1 MKKIIIAIF
10 MFILPLTAAKA
21 IEGVNIGISVMGGVF
36 EANGAK
42 EMFKGA
48 HAGGASPGDV
58 TKSTATDGDT
68 AKGDFVLGSLFIE
81 KTIGDKFAIGFDY
94 VPMSAESE
102 TTEKTKTDITTSTT
116 ATSRTNTVQVDFED
130 LMTVYAT
137 LALSE
142 SVYAKLGYSE
152 VEAITNENL
161 TTGGS
166 YGNATLDGFV
176 VGLGYNRDLDSGTFI
191 RVEANYMDF
200 DGATLTNTDDS
211 TKSVSA
217 DGFDGYGARISI
229 GKSF

>member
-10 MFILPLTAAKA
+10 TFILPLTAAKA

-48 HAGGASPGDV
+48 HAGVGSPGDV
-58 TKSTATDGDT
+58 TKNTATDGDT

-94 VPMSAESE
+94 VPMSAETE
-102 TTEKTKTDITTSTT
+102 TTENIQTDSG
-116 ATSRTNTVQVDFED
+116 SSKTNTVQVDFED
-130 LMTVYAT
+130 LMTIYGT
-137 LALSE
+137 LAFTDN
-142 SVYAKLGYSE
+142 VYAKIGYSE
-152 VEAITNENL
+152 VDAVTNEKL
-161 TTGGS
+161 ATGGS
-166 YGNATLDGFV
+166 YGNATLEGYV
-176 VGLGYNRDLDSGTFI
+176 IGLGYNRDLDSGAFV

-200 DGATLTNTDDS
+200 DGVTLTNTADS

-217 DGFDGYGARISI
+217 DGFDGYGARISV

>member
-48 HAGGASPGDV
+48 HAGVGSPGDV

-94 VPMSAESE
+94 VPMSAETE
-102 TTEKTKTDITTSTT
+102 TTENIQTDGGS
-116 ATSRTNTVQVDFED
+116 SKTNTVQVDFED
-130 LMTVYAT
+130 LMTIYGT
-137 LALSE
+137 LAFTDN
-142 SVYAKLGYSE
+142 VYGKIGYSE
-152 VEAITNENL
+152 VDAVTNEKL
-161 TTGGS
+161 ATGGS
-166 YGNATLDGFV
+166 YGNATLEGYV
-176 VGLGYNRDLDSGTFI
+176 IGLGYNRDLDSGAFV

-200 DGATLTNTDDS
+200 DGVTLTNTADS

-217 DGFDGYGARISI
+217 DGFDGYGARISV

>member
-36 EANGAK
+36 EADGAK

-48 HAGGASPGDV
+48 HAGVGSPGDV
-58 TKSTATDGDT
+58 TKNTATDGDE
-68 AKGDFVLGSLFIE
+68 AKGEFVLGSLFIE

-94 VPMSAESE
+94 VPMSAETE
-102 TTEKTKTDITTSTT
+102 TTENIQTDGGS
-116 ATSRTNTVQVDFED
+116 SKTNTVQVDFED
-130 LMTVYAT
+130 LMTIYGT
-137 LALSE
+137 LSFTDN
-142 SVYAKLGYSE
+142 VYAKIGYSE
-152 VEAITNENL
+152 VDAVTNEKL
-161 TTGGS
+161 ATGGS
-166 YGNATLDGFV
+166 YGNATLEGYV
-176 VGLGYNRDLDSGTFI
+176 IGLGYNRDLDSGAFV

-200 DGATLTNTDDS
+200 DGVTLTNTADS

-217 DGFDGYGARISI
+217 DGFDGYGARISV

>member
-21 IEGVNIGISVMGGVF
+21 IEGVNIGISVVGGVF

-48 HAGGASPGDV
+48 HAGVGSPGDV
-58 TKSTATDGDT
+58 TTSTAGSDE
-68 AKGDFVLGSLFIE
+68 AKGDFILGSLFIE

-94 VPMSAESE
+94 VPMSAETE
-102 TTEKTKTDITTSTT
+102 TTENTVANTS
-116 ATSRTNTVQVDFED
+116 SNTVQVDFED
-130 LMTVYAT
+130 LMTIYGT
-137 LALSE
+137 LSFTDN
-142 SVYAKLGYSE
+142 VYAKIGYSE
-152 VEAITNENL
+152 VDAITNEKL
-161 TTGGS
+161 ATGGS
-166 YGNATLDGFV
+166 YGNATLEGYV
-176 VGLGYNRDLDSGTFI
+176 VGLGYNRDLDSGAFV

-200 DGATLTNTDDS
+200 DGVTLVNQTDS

-217 DGFDGYGARISI
+217 DGFDGYGARISV

>member
-48 HAGGASPGDV
+48 HAGVGSPGDV
-58 TKSTATDGDT
+58 TTSTAGSDE

-94 VPMSAESE
+94 VPMSAETE
-102 TTEKTKTDITTSTT
+102 TTENTVANTS
-116 ATSRTNTVQVDFED
+116 SNTVQVDFED
-130 LMTVYAT
+130 LMTIYGT
-137 LALSE
+137 LSFTDN
-142 SVYAKLGYSE
+142 VYAKIGYSE
-152 VEAITNENL
+152 VDAITNEKL
-161 TTGGS
+161 ATGGS
-166 YGNATLDGFV
+166 YGNATLEGYV
-176 VGLGYNRDLDSGTFI
+176 VGLGYNRDLDSGAFV

-200 DGATLTNTDDS
+200 DGVTLVNQTDS

-217 DGFDGYGARISI
+217 DGFDGYGARISV

>member
-21 IEGVNIGISVMGGVF
+21 IEGVNIGVSVMGGVF
-36 EANGAK
+36 EAKGAK

-48 HAGGASPGDV
+48 HSGVGSPGDL
-58 TKSTATDGDT
+58 TQSTSGSDE

-94 VPMSAESE
+94 VPMSAETE
-102 TTEKTKTDITTSTT
+102 TTENIQTDKTTTDTS
-116 ATSRTNTVQVDFED
+116 TSRTNTVQVDFED
-130 LMTVYAT
+130 LMTIYGT
-137 LALSE
+137 LSFTDN
-142 SVYAKLGYSE
+142 VYAKIGYSE
-152 VEAITNENL
+152 VDAVTNEKL
-161 TTGGS
+161 ATGGS
-166 YGNATLDGFV
+166 YGNATLEGYV
-176 VGLGYNRDLDSGTFI
+176 IGLGYNRDLDSGAFV

-200 DGATLTNTDDS
+200 DGVTLTNTADS

-217 DGFDGYGARISI
+217 DGFDGYGARISV

>member
-36 EANGAK
+36 EADGAK

-48 HAGGASPGDV
+48 HAGVGSPGDV
-58 TKSTATDGDT
+58 TKNTATDGDE

-94 VPMSAESE
+94 VPMSAETE
-102 TTEKTKTDITTSTT
+102 TTENIQLDGGSSK
-116 ATSRTNTVQVDFED
+116 TNTVQVDFED
-130 LMTVYAT
+130 LMTIYGT
-137 LALSE
+137 LSFTDN
-142 SVYAKLGYSE
+142 VYAKIGYSE
-152 VEAITNENL
+152 VDAVTNEKL
-161 TTGGS
+161 ATGGS
-166 YGNATLDGFV
+166 YGNATLEGYII
-176 VGLGYNRDLDSGTFI
+176 GLGYNRDLNSGAFV

-200 DGATLTNTDDS
+200 DGVTLTNTDDS

-217 DGFDGYGARISI
+217 DGFDGYGARISV

>member
-10 MFILPLTAAKA
+10 IFILPLTAAKA

-48 HAGGASPGDV
+48 HAGVGSPGDV

-68 AKGDFVLGSLFIE
+68 AKGEFVLGSLFIE

-94 VPMSAESE
+94 VPMSAETE
-102 TTEKTKTDITTSTT
+102 TTENTVANTS
-116 ATSRTNTVQVDFED
+116 SNTVQVDFED
-130 LMTVYAT
+130 LMTIYGT
-137 LALSE
+137 LSFTDN
-142 SVYAKLGYSE
+142 VYAKIGYSE
-152 VEAITNENL
+152 VDAVTNEKL
-161 TTGGS
+161 ATGGS
-166 YGNATLDGFV
+166 YGNATLEGYV
-176 VGLGYNRDLDSGTFI
+176 IGLGYNRDLDSGAFV

-200 DGATLTNTDDS
+200 DGVTLTNTADS

-217 DGFDGYGARISI
+217 DGFDGYGARISV

>member
-36 EANGAK
+36 EADGAK

-48 HAGGASPGDV
+48 HAGVGSPGDV
-58 TKSTATDGDT
+58 TKNTATDGDE
-68 AKGDFVLGSLFIE
+68 AKGEFVLGSLFIE

-94 VPMSAESE
+94 VPMSAETE
-102 TTEKTKTDITTSTT
+102 TTENIQTDGGS
-116 ATSRTNTVQVDFED
+116 SKTNTVQVDFED
-130 LMTVYAT
+130 LMTIYGT
-137 LALSE
+137 LSFTDN
-142 SVYAKLGYSE
+142 VYAKIGYSE
-152 VEAITNENL
+152 VDAVTNEKL
-161 TTGGS
+161 ATGGS
-166 YGNATLDGFV
+166 YGNATLEGYV
-176 VGLGYNRDLDSGTFI
+176 IGLGYNRDLDSGAFV

-200 DGATLTNTDDS
+200 DGVTLTNSADS

-217 DGFDGYGARISI
+217 DGFDGYGARISV

>member
-36 EANGAK
+36 EADGAK

-48 HAGGASPGDV
+48 HAGVGSPGDV
-58 TKSTATDGDT
+58 TTSTAGSDE
-68 AKGDFVLGSLFIE
+68 AKGDFILGSLFIE

-94 VPMSAESE
+94 VPMSAETE
-102 TTEKTKTDITTSTT
+102 TTENTVANTS
-116 ATSRTNTVQVDFED
+116 SNTVQVDFED
-130 LMTVYAT
+130 LMTIYGT
-137 LALSE
+137 LSFTDN
-142 SVYAKLGYSE
+142 VYAKIGYSE
-152 VEAITNENL
+152 VDAITNEKL
-161 TTGGS
+161 ATGGS
-166 YGNATLDGFV
+166 YGNATLEGYV
-176 VGLGYNRDLDSGTFI
+176 VGLGYNRDLDSGAFV

-200 DGATLTNTDDS
+200 DGVTLVNQTDS

-217 DGFDGYGARISI
+217 DGFDGYGARISV

>member
-94 VPMSAESE
+94 VPMSAETE
-102 TTEKTKTDITTSTT
+102 TTENIQLDKTTTDTS
-116 ATSRTNTVQVDFED
+116 TSRTNTVQVDFED
-130 LMTVYAT
+130 LMTIYGT
-137 LALSE
+137 LSFTDN
-142 SVYAKLGYSE
+142 VYAKIGYSE
-152 VEAITNENL
+152 VDAVTNEKL
-161 TTGGS
+161 ATGGS
-166 YGNATLDGFV
+166 YGNATLEGYV
-176 VGLGYNRDLDSGTFI
+176 IGLGYNRDLDSGAFV

-200 DGATLTNTDDS
+200 DGVTLTNTADS

-217 DGFDGYGARISI
+217 DGFDGYGARISV

>member
-1 MKKIIIAIF
+1 MKKIIIAIS

-48 HAGGASPGDV
+48 HAGVGSPGDL
-58 TKSTATDGDT
+58 TQSTAGSDE

-94 VPMSAESE
+94 VPMSAETE
-102 TTEKTKTDITTSTT
+102 TTENIQVDTG
-116 ATSRTNTVQVDFED
+116 ATSYTNRVQVDFED
-130 LMTVYAT
+130 LMTIYGT
-137 LALSE
+137 LAFTDN
-142 SVYAKLGYSE
+142 VYAKIGYSE
-152 VEAITNENL
+152 VDAVTNEKL
-161 TTGGS
+161 ATGGS
-166 YGNATLDGFV
+166 YGNATLEGYV
-176 VGLGYNRDLDSGTFI
+176 IGLGYNRDLDSGAFV

-200 DGATLTNTDDS
+200 DGVTLVNQTDS

-217 DGFDGYGARISI
+217 DGFDGYGARISV